1 MARAGYDRARVAGR
15 GAESRSA
22 EASVQIDPFF
32 VEQWMNAHETT
43 ATWNI
48 AETCV
53 HSLTFDELLE
63 MSGDADGVVRRL
75 RETWLGYGDIV
86 GSPRLRAAIAALYGE
101 RITPDHVLTA
111 NGAIGANFLALYALV
126 EPGTTVVT
134 VQPTYQQLFSVPASL
149 GAEVRELRL
158 REEDGYLP
166 DPDAIRAL
174 SDERTRLIVLNNP
187 NNPTGALIDEPLL
200 REIVEVARERDA
212 WLFCDEVYR
221 MLEHEPGSTAPSV
234 ADLYEKGV
242 SSGSMSKSYS
252 LAGLR
257 TGWVAGPR
265 EIIER
270 CLDVRDYTTISGGV
284 LDDAL
289 AAVALE
295 NKDRVLRRS
304 LEIVRGNL
312 AVVDEWIA
320 REPRLRYVRPRAGT
334 IALIRYDYDLPS
346 VDFCQGMFD
355 FSGAFV
361 MPGVGLRR
369 GARVPPRL
377 RVRPRRARGRAGGRV
392 RVPADAGGLRQA
404 TAGAGPG
411 PARRRRRRRL
421 ADAALRLRCRC
432 FSERRSA
439 TSSAASS
446 TEGRHQDGGTETTA
460 RKVIENRSPCPGEEP
475 RPYTSPVSASPRAV
489 PMPRVMLSTPEA
501 TPDSCFGADDM
512 IAALLDGVKSPSPT
526 PTRASPAT
534 SMPCPGC
541 DRARTVSV
549 AATRTMP
556 HTVSGRAPTLSAR
569 RPANGATRPRKHR
582 HDSQFQ
588 PRAPRRRRRERA
600 RGRTG
605 RRGALRT

>member
-1 MARAGYDRARVAGR
+1 M
-15 GAESRSA
+15 
-22 EASVQIDPFF
+22 QIEPFF

-101 RITPDHVLTA
+101 RITPDDVLTA

-126 EPGTTVVT
+126 EPGTTVVS

-149 GAEVRELRL
+149 GAEVREVRL
-158 REEDGYLP
+158 READGYLP

-200 REIVEVARERDA
+200 REIVDVARERDA

-265 EIIER
+265 EIIDR

-312 AVVDEWIA
+312 AVVDGVDRAGAATALRAPA
-320 REPRLRYVRPRAGT
+320 RRHHRARPLRLRPALGGLLPGHVRLQRRVRDAG
-334 IALIRYDYDLPS
+334 R
-346 VDFCQGMFD
+346 
-355 FSGAFV
+355 
-361 MPGVGLRR
+361 GLRR
-369 GARVPPRL
+369 GARVPARL
-377 RVRPRRARGRAGGRV
+377 RVRP
-392 RVPADAGGLRQA
+392 
-404 TAGAGPG
+404 
-411 PARRRRRRRL
+411 
-421 ADAALRLRCRC
+421 
-432 FSERRSA
+432 
-439 TSSAASS
+439 
-446 TEGRHQDGGTETTA
+446 
-460 RKVIENRSPCPGEEP
+460 
-475 RPYTSPVSASPRAV
+475 
-489 PMPRVMLSTPEA
+489 
-501 TPDSCFGADDM
+501 
-512 IAALLDGVKSPSPT
+512 
-526 PTRASPAT
+526 
-534 SMPCPGC
+534 
-541 DRARTVSV
+541 
-549 AATRTMP
+549 
-556 HTVSGRAPTLSAR
+556 
-569 RPANGATRPRKHR
+569 
-582 HDSQFQ
+582 
-588 PRAPRRRRRERA
+588 
-600 RGRTG
+600 
-605 RRGALRT
+605 

>member
-1 MARAGYDRARVAGR
+1 MHI
-15 GAESRSA
+15 E
-22 EASVQIDPFF
+22 PFF

-101 RITPDHVLTA
+101 RITPDNVLTA

-126 EPGTTVVT
+126 EPGTSVVS
-134 VQPTYQQLFSVPASL
+134 VQPTYQQLFSVPESL
-149 GAEVRELRL
+149 GAEVREVRL

-166 DPDAIRAL
+166 DVEAIRAAA
-174 SDERTRLIVLNNP
+174 DETTRLIILNNP

-200 REIVEVARERDA
+200 REIVAVARERDA

-265 EIIER
+265 EVIER

-295 NKDRVLRRS
+295 NKDAGARPQPGHRARQPRRRGRVDRARAAAAVRAPARRHHRPGA
-304 LEIVRGNL
+304 L
-312 AVVDEWIA
+312 
-320 REPRLRYVRPRAGT
+320 RLRPAVA
-334 IALIRYDYDLPS
+334 
-346 VDFCQGMFD
+346 DFCQGLFD
-355 FSGAFV
+355 FNGAFV
-361 MPGVGLRR
+361 MPGAAFGEERAFRL
-369 GARVPPRL
+369 GYASARDVL
-377 RVRPRRARGRAGGRV
+377 E
-392 RVPADAGGLRQA
+392 GGL
-404 TAGAGPG
+404 
-411 PARRRRRRRL
+411 
-421 ADAALRLRCRC
+421 AA
-432 FSERRSA
+432 
-439 TSSAASS
+439 
-446 TEGRHQDGGTETTA
+446 
-460 RKVIENRSPCPGEEP
+460 
-475 RPYTSPVSASPRAV
+475 VSAY
-489 PMPRVMLSTPEA
+489 
-501 TPDSCFGADDM
+501 
-512 IAALLDGVKSPSPT
+512 
-526 PTRASPAT
+526 
-534 SMPCPGC
+534 
-541 DRARTVSV
+541 
-549 AATRTMP
+549 
-556 HTVSGRAPTLSAR
+556 
-569 RPANGATRPRKHR
+569 
-582 HDSQFQ
+582 
-588 PRAPRRRRRERA
+588 
-600 RGRTG
+600 
-605 RRGALRT
+605 LRTLE

>member
-1 MARAGYDRARVAGR
+1 M
-15 GAESRSA
+15 
-22 EASVQIDPFF
+22 QIEPFF

-126 EPGTTVVT
+126 EPGTTVVS

-149 GAEVRELRL
+149 GAEVREVRL

-166 DPDAIRAL
+166 DPEAIRAL
-174 SDERTRLIVLNNP
+174 TDERTRLIVLNNP

-295 NKDRVLRRS
+295 NKDRVLRAQPGDRA
-304 LEIVRGNL
+304 RQPGGRRR
-312 AVVDEWIA
+312 VD
-320 REPRLRYVRPRAGT
+320 RAGAAA
-334 IALIRYDYDLPS
+334 AL
-346 VDFCQGMFD
+346 
-355 FSGAFV
+355 
-361 MPGVGLRR
+361 
-369 GARVPPRL
+369 
-377 RVRPRRARGRAGGRV
+377 RP
-392 RVPADAGGLRQA
+392 
-404 TAGAGPG
+404 
-411 PARRRRRRRL
+411 PARRHHRARPLRL
-421 ADAALRLRCRC
+421 RAALRWT
-432 FSERRSA
+432 SA
-439 TSSAASS
+439 RACSTSTAPSS
-446 TEGRHQDGGTETTA
+446 
-460 RKVIENRSPCPGEEP
+460 CPAVAFGEEHAF
-475 RPYTSPVSASPRAV
+475 RLGYACARDVLEGGLAAVSAY
-489 PMPRVMLSTPEA
+489 
-501 TPDSCFGADDM
+501 
-512 IAALLDGVKSPSPT
+512 
-526 PTRASPAT
+526 
-534 SMPCPGC
+534 
-541 DRARTVSV
+541 
-549 AATRTMP
+549 
-556 HTVSGRAPTLSAR
+556 
-569 RPANGATRPRKHR
+569 
-582 HDSQFQ
+582 
-588 PRAPRRRRRERA
+588 
-600 RGRTG
+600 
-605 RRGALRT
+605 LRTLEG

>member
-1 MARAGYDRARVAGR
+1 MHI
-15 GAESRSA
+15 E
-22 EASVQIDPFF
+22 PFF

-101 RITPDHVLTA
+101 RITPDNVLTA

-126 EPGTTVVT
+126 EPGTSVVS
-134 VQPTYQQLFSVPASL
+134 VQPTYQQLFSVPESL
-149 GAEVRELRL
+149 GAEVREVRL

-166 DPDAIRAL
+166 DPAAIRAL
-174 SDERTRLIVLNNP
+174 ADETTRLIILNNP

-200 REIVEVARERDA
+200 REIVAVAREHDA

-295 NKDRVLRRS
+295 NKDRVLGRS

-312 AVVDEWIA
+312 AIVDEWIA
-320 REPRLRYVRPRAGT
+320 REPRLHYVRPRAGT
-334 IALIRYDYDLPS
+334 IALVHYDHDLPS
-346 VDFCQGMFD
+346 TEFCQGLFD
-355 FSGAFV
+355 FNGAFV
-361 MPGVGLRR
+361 MPGAAFGEEHAFRL
-369 GARVPPRL
+369 GYASARDVL
-377 RVRPRRARGRAGGRV
+377 E
-392 RVPADAGGLRQA
+392 GGL
-404 TAGAGPG
+404 
-411 PARRRRRRRL
+411 
-421 ADAALRLRCRC
+421 AA
-432 FSERRSA
+432 
-439 TSSAASS
+439 
-446 TEGRHQDGGTETTA
+446 
-460 RKVIENRSPCPGEEP
+460 
-475 RPYTSPVSASPRAV
+475 
-489 PMPRVMLSTPEA
+489 
-501 TPDSCFGADDM
+501 
-512 IAALLDGVKSPSPT
+512 
-526 PTRASPAT
+526 
-534 SMPCPGC
+534 
-541 DRARTVSV
+541 
-549 AATRTMP
+549 
-556 HTVSGRAPTLSAR
+556 VSGY
-569 RPANGATRPRKHR
+569 
-582 HDSQFQ
+582 
-588 PRAPRRRRRERA
+588 
-600 RGRTG
+600 
-605 RRGALRT
+605 LRTLER